1 MRLRRPEQRNIPLR
15 DISFSSIS
23 TRATGMWSADYATG
37 KIIEKSQSNLHWHPL
52 NSRHVIMQ
60 NLLLAA
66 TIPLDGYA
74 RPILFN
80 DGALIGLIVLPA
92 NAVERLEK
100 SGLVAGHL
108 IKSMMTLLLGI
119 IPRATAR

>member
-1 MRLRRPEQRNIPLR
+1 
-15 DISFSSIS
+15 
-23 TRATGMWSADYATG
+23 MWSADYATG

-52 NSRHVIMQ
+52 NLRHVVMR
-60 NLLLAA
+60 NGLHA
-66 TIPLDGYA
+66 TIIPFDGYT

-108 IKSMMTLLLGI
+108 SNSH
-119 IPRATAR
+119 